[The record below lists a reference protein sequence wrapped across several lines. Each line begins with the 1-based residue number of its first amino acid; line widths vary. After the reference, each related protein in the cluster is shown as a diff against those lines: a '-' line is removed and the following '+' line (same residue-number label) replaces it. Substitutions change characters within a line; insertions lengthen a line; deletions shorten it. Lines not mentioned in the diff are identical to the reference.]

1 MFKVRSLLQ
10 YAESFHSICQAIALL
25 AWAGLMLAVM
35 TKQQLIEQVAGDVGQ
50 SRADVERLCE
60 AIFQRM
66 SAALAAGEKVE
77 VRGFGIFEAKETKAR
92 TGRNPATGESI
103 EIRASRKA
111 TFRASKELKE
121 RLTGTRGAEQKA

>member
-1 MFKVRSLLQ
+1 M
-10 YAESFHSICQAIALL
+10 HC
-25 AWAGLMLAVM
+25 AGLMLAIM

-50 SRADVERLCE
+50 STTDVERLCE
-60 AIFQRM
+60 VIFKKM
-66 SAALAAGEKVE
+66 SGALAAGEKVE

-121 RLTGTRGAEQKA
+121 LLAGTRGAELKA